1 MTNDSSLLD
10 VCELGNLS
18 YSTGYTGNSEA
29 KPNCGMSNSD
39 DEMCQYDDKDDVM
52 VVGEVK
58 FNSILLPDNFNK
70 V

>member
-1 MTNDSSLLD
+1 
-10 VCELGNLS
+10 
-18 YSTGYTGNSEA
+18 
-29 KPNCGMSNSD
+29 MSNND
-39 DEMCQYDDKDDVM
+39 DEMCQFDDKDDVM